1 MLGATLIRD
10 QVIQAREPRQ
20 KRLLTATWMMKPFHG
35 EQFPLDGIMDRLRCM
50 NRGNANEI
58 NTLIFLRKI
67 FKRKVAYLVAA
78 ANLGSLKI
86 G

>member
-35 EQFPLDGIMDRLRCM
+35 EQFPLDGVMDQLWCMDRS
-50 NRGNANEI
+50 NDNEI
-58 NTLIFLRKI
+58 NTLHFS
-67 FKRKVAYLVAA
+67 AQ
-78 ANLGSLKI
+78 SL
-86 G
+86 